1 VAAGP
6 VSPTLPANH
15 HCNIPVKYWR
25 HPTPGQGSRF
35 SCTKF
40 ARSWLQHPAPE
51 NAAGP
56 ASSNLTAND
65 CNIPLR
71 GKECRDK
78 ENRTEK
84 WQQDQLCPLVIIA
97 TSHSV
102 GLKLRHPRR
111 WKWKNF
117 FAG

>member
-1 VAAGP
+1 
-6 VSPTLPANH
+6 
-15 HCNIPVKYWR
+15 
-25 HPTPGQGSRF
+25 
-35 SCTKF
+35 
-40 ARSWLQHPAPE
+40 LQHPAPE

-56 ASSNLTAND
+56 ASPNLTAND

-117 FAG
+117 FAGQFSEFQFFYVRNSFHFLAYQCQYYIPIT